1 MSRHASLLVFT
12 LVACAPATATVATA
26 PQPVATPSVAAP
38 SPQSA
43 ADDWQLLD
51 PTADGVAGISL
62 RRAEREL
69 LGGRAP
75 LRQVV
80 VAVIDG
86 GVDTAHTDL
95 ASVLWTNTRE
105 QPANGRDD
113 DNNGYADDTWGWN
126 FIGGAKG
133 DVNWDT
139 LELTRQHAQCL
150 ALPAAGVADSTRTRC
165 TDIATRYTAKRAELQ
180 AQAGQIKAVDDLM
193 TRTART
199 LRAALGGD
207 SLTAQRV
214 EALAA
219 TSDSVRN
226 ARSMFLR
233 MAQAGISPEAIAE
246 AKDDI
251 EGQLTYGY
259 NTEFNPRAIVGD
271 DPTNLAERRY
281 GNRNVTGPNAK
292 HGSHVAGI
300 IAAARNGTG
309 IDGVAAG
316 ARIMAVRA
324 VPDGDE
330 RDKDVA
336 AAIRYAAD
344 NGAHIINMSFGKGI
358 SPDKGAIDEAVRYAV
373 SKGVLLVHAAGNDG
387 ANLATE
393 PNFPQPT
400 YSSGGRAETWI
411 EVGASS
417 WKGGEH
423 LAAPFSN
430 YGKEQVDV
438 FAPGEDIL
446 STVPGGGYSRQSGT
460 SMAAP
465 VVSGLAAVLMGH
477 FPSLTAS
484 QVKRIIMESATSYKD
499 AMVVRPGTPDEKV
512 PFGSLSRTGGVV
524 NAWAAIKAAQ
534 AMVRPVP

>member
-1 MSRHASLLVFT
+1 MSRHTSLLAFT
-12 LVACAPATATVATA
+12 LAACGPATATVATA

-38 SPQSA
+38 SRQSA

-105 QPANGRDD
+105 QPANGADD

-139 LELTRQHAQCL
+139 LELTRQHSRCL
-150 ALPAAGVADSTRTRC
+150 ALPAAGVADSARARC
-165 TDIATRYTAKRAELQ
+165 ADIATRYTAKRAELQ
-180 AQAGQIKAVDDLM
+180 AQAGQVKAVDDLM

-199 LRAALGGD
+199 LRAALAGD

-214 EALAA
+214 EALTA

-246 AKDDI
+246 ARDDI

-271 DPTNLAERRY
+271 DPANLAERRY

-316 ARIMAVRA
+316 VRIMAVRA

-373 SKGVLLVHAAGNDG
+373 SRGVLLVHAAGNDG

-400 YSSGGRAETWI
+400 YASGGRAETWI

-423 LAAPFSN
+423 LAASFSN